1 MDERQATTLHI
12 AGATVLALSLL
23 PAAWFAVAMTA
34 LKLGGLLG
42 FSTDATEGLV
52 KVAWFVGPPL
62 GGFLGL
68 WIAGTLVRAAPV
80 RTVFIAFSIAVGAM
94 FAIALA
100 AFIFGG
106 GFTEATFT
114 GGMLVQLL
122 LVIAGAWF
130 GRQVAERGRAD

>member
-1 MDERQATTLHI
+1 LDERQATTLHI

-23 PAAWFAVAMTA
+23 PAAWFAIAMTA
-34 LKLGGLLG
+34 LKLGGALG
-42 FSTDATEGLV
+42 FGTDGTEALV
-52 KVAWFVGPPL
+52 KAAWFVGPPV

-68 WIAGTLVRAAPV
+68 WVAGTLVRAAPV
-80 RTVFIAFSIAVGAM
+80 RNVFIAFSIAVGAM
-94 FAIALA
+94 FAISLS

-114 GGMLVQLL
+114 GGMLIQLL

-130 GRQVAERGRAD
+130 GRRVVERGRG